1 MAKKELTYEQAQ
13 NELKQI
19 LHLIQTDQTGIDQLA
34 DQIKRAKQLIEIC
47 RTKLREVEA
56 SIESLEE

>member
-13 NELKQI
+13 TELKQI

-47 RTKLREVEA
+47 RNKLREVEA
-56 SIESLEE
+56 SIEGLDK